1 MLRNL
6 TAETRLAFSDDD
18 FLDFVKKARTVL
30 VPIDAPLS
38 LPKGRWTILAR
49 LDEHLRECDRALLL
63 RGIRFFPSHARPHAH
78 VDRAGPCI
86 EGHTHVDG
94 LSIRRLLPNRC
105 TRFTTGGMISDRRI
119 KQRSDLL
126 GKS

>member
-1 MLRNL
+1 M
-6 TAETRLAFSDDD
+6 AETCVVFSDDEIID
-18 FLDFVKKARTVL
+18 RVKEIRPTL
-30 VPIDAPLS
+30 IPIDAPLS
-38 LPKGRWTILAR
+38 LPKGRWTILDR

-86 EGHTHVDG
+86 EDQIHVDG
-94 LSIRRLLPNRC
+94 LSIRRLLPKRC
-105 TRFTTGGMISDRRI
+105 TRFTAGGMISDRRI